1 MELKDVKT
9 MHTKQL
15 INELQGVRAEICN
28 AVEYGVGAE
37 PAWIERKELLKA
49 ELATR
54 EHVPN
59 KQEAKAIRQEKAR
72 RK

>member
-1 MELKDVKT
+1 MRDVKT

-15 INELQGVRAEICN
+15 LNELNGIRAEIGN
-28 AVEYGVGAE
+28 ANEYGLGSEKEWLERQAE
-37 PAWIERKELLKA
+37 LKA
-49 ELATR
+49 ELAGR